1 MSAGEL
7 QNLDKNIQRLK
18 EQLAGKR
25 DILVTIG
32 PEEQVRIKQQIE
44 DLRRLIRDFER
55 EKWDLVASESQE
67 SSFPDAEV
75 MVAEIVTELTAITK
89 EPPPE
94 LASAQILELLN
105 QIPNLIY
112 LDEYISLVKEK
123 FLRRLLI
130 KFGYKAINSSY
141 VTNLSVETILT
152 NLENEFL
159 NLTNETR
166 TQKIFT
172 GVQLLNEIF
181 SELKEKLIILKREK
195 TDKCLFCNN
204 L

>member
-1 MSAGEL
+1 MATGEL

-25 DILVTIG
+25 DILVTIA

-55 EKWDLVASESQE
+55 EKWDLVASDSQE
-67 SSFPDAEV
+67 ASFPDAEV

-105 QIPNLIY
+105 QILAKLNQPERSAAAKLKAAISTIPPFVSLTY
-112 LDEYISLVKEK
+112 EAELDTESTFKRY
-123 FLRRLLI
+123 FPTFNR
-130 KFGYKAINSSY
+130 AI
-141 VTNLSVETILT
+141 
-152 NLENEFL
+152 
-159 NLTNETR
+159 
-166 TQKIFT
+166 T
-172 GVQLLNEIF
+172 GVKNR
-181 SELKEKLIILKREK
+181 LKK
-195 TDKCLFCNN
+195 
-204 L
+204 

>member
-55 EKWDLVASESQE
+55 EKWDLVASDSQE
-67 SSFPDAEV
+67 ASFPDAEV

-105 QIPNLIY
+105 QILAKLNQPERSAAAKLKAAISTIPPFVSLTY
-112 LDEYISLVKEK
+112 EAELDTESTFKRYFPTFNRVIAGVKN
-123 FLRRLLI
+123 RL
-130 KFGYKAINSSY
+130 KK
-141 VTNLSVETILT
+141 
-152 NLENEFL
+152 
-159 NLTNETR
+159 
-166 TQKIFT
+166 
-172 GVQLLNEIF
+172 
-181 SELKEKLIILKREK
+181 
-195 TDKCLFCNN
+195 
-204 L
+204 

>member
-67 SSFPDAEV
+67 ASFPDAEV
-75 MVAEIVTELTAITK
+75 MVAEIVTELTAITA

-94 LASAQILELLN
+94 LASVQILESLN
-105 QIPNLIY
+105 QILAKLNQPERSAAAKLKAAISTIPPFVSLTY
-112 LDEYISLVKEK
+112 EAELDTESTFKRYFPTFNRVIAGVKN
-123 FLRRLLI
+123 RL
-130 KFGYKAINSSY
+130 KK
-141 VTNLSVETILT
+141 
-152 NLENEFL
+152 
-159 NLTNETR
+159 
-166 TQKIFT
+166 
-172 GVQLLNEIF
+172 
-181 SELKEKLIILKREK
+181 
-195 TDKCLFCNN
+195 
-204 L
+204 

>member
-55 EKWDLVASESQE
+55 EKWDLIASESQE
-67 SSFPDAEV
+67 ASFPDAEV

-89 EPPPE
+89 EPPDQ
-94 LASAQILELLN
+94 LASPQILELLN
-105 QIPNLIY
+105 QILAKLNQPERSAAAKLKAA
-112 LDEYISLVKEK
+112 ISTIPPFVS
-123 FLRRLLI
+123 LL
-130 KFGYKAINSSY
+130 G
-141 VTNLSVETILT
+141 
-152 NLENEFL
+152 
-159 NLTNETR
+159 
-166 TQKIFT
+166 
-172 GVQLLNEIF
+172 
-181 SELKEKLIILKREK
+181 
-195 TDKCLFCNN
+195 
-204 L
+204 

>member
-67 SSFPDAEV
+67 ASFPDAEV
-75 MVAEIVTELTAITK
+75 MVAEIVTELTAITT
-89 EPPPE
+89 EPTDQ
-94 LASAQILELLN
+94 LASVQILESLN
-105 QIPNLIY
+105 QILAKLNQPERSAAAKLKAA
-112 LDEYISLVKEK
+112 ISTIPPFVS
-123 FLRRLLI
+123 LL
-130 KFGYKAINSSY
+130 G
-141 VTNLSVETILT
+141 
-152 NLENEFL
+152 
-159 NLTNETR
+159 
-166 TQKIFT
+166 
-172 GVQLLNEIF
+172 
-181 SELKEKLIILKREK
+181 
-195 TDKCLFCNN
+195 
-204 L
+204 

>member
-25 DILVTIG
+25 DILVTIA

-55 EKWDLVASESQE
+55 EKWDLVASDSQE
-67 SSFPDAEV
+67 ASFPDAEV

-105 QIPNLIY
+105 QILAKLNQPERSAAAKLKAAISTIPPFVSLTY
-112 LDEYISLVKEK
+112 EAELDTESTFKRYFPTFNRAIAGVKN
-123 FLRRLLI
+123 RL
-130 KFGYKAINSSY
+130 KK
-141 VTNLSVETILT
+141 
-152 NLENEFL
+152 
-159 NLTNETR
+159 
-166 TQKIFT
+166 
-172 GVQLLNEIF
+172 
-181 SELKEKLIILKREK
+181 
-195 TDKCLFCNN
+195 
-204 L
+204 

>member
-105 QIPNLIY
+105 QILAKLNQPERSAAAKLKAAISTIPPFVSLTY
-112 LDEYISLVKEK
+112 EAELDTESTFKRYFPTFNRAIAGVKN
-123 FLRRLLI
+123 RL
-130 KFGYKAINSSY
+130 KK
-141 VTNLSVETILT
+141 
-152 NLENEFL
+152 
-159 NLTNETR
+159 
-166 TQKIFT
+166 
-172 GVQLLNEIF
+172 
-181 SELKEKLIILKREK
+181 
-195 TDKCLFCNN
+195 
-204 L
+204 